1 MSDRL
6 PETPSQ
12 TAGPYVHIGCTPNH
26 AEIFGVWDADLGVAL
41 VDDETAGERITVT
54 GRVLDGTGTPL
65 SDAMV
70 EIWQADAAGLYPS
83 PAETRG
89 AADPHFTGWGRQP
102 TSMTDGTFT
111 FRTVKPGPVPWSIR
125 EPADG
130 SQGRMQAPHI
140 SFFIA
145 ARGINVGLNTR
156 MYFGDEAAANE
167 ADPLLSRIEHRVRV
181 PTLISHVENV
191 DGEAVHRFDI
201 RLQGERET
209 IFLAI

>member
-1 MSDRL
+1 MTKLERL

-41 VDDETAGERITVT
+41 VDDETQGQRITVT
-54 GRVLDGTGTPL
+54 GRVLDGTGTAL
-65 SDAMV
+65 RDAMV
-70 EIWQADAAGLYPS
+70 EIWQADAAGLHPS
-83 PAETRG
+83 PAETQG
-89 AADPHFTGWGRQP
+89 TADPHFKGWGRQP
-102 TSMTDGTFT
+102 TSMTHGTFT
-111 FRTVKPGPVPWSIR
+111 FRTIKPGPVPWNIGR
-125 EPADG
+125 PDG
-130 SQGRMQAPHI
+130 MMQAPHI

-156 MYFGDEAAANE
+156 MYFGDEREANE
-167 ADPLLSRIEHRVRV
+167 SDPLLSRIEHRVRV
-181 PTLISHVENV
+181 PTLISSVERA
-191 DGEAVHRFDI
+191 DGEVVHRFDI